1 MFHSV
6 YRGLR
11 SFLPGIA
18 LTAMALPAIGYAQ
31 LTPDPSGTVIA
42 IFNSKVSSIDVI
54 EGLSRGED
62 YLVATGPFTN
72 SFVIKSDVDGLPDR
86 LKDQG
91 AFLVMNYLGAAGCQS
106 SRTVNPQTESHP
118 FIVRQD

>member
-18 LTAMALPAIGYAQ
+18 LTAMALPTIGYAQ

-42 IFNSKVSSIDVI
+42 IFNPKVSSIDVI
-54 EGLSRGED
+54 EGLSKGED
-62 YLVATGPFTN
+62 FLATGPFTN

-91 AFLVMNYLGAAGCQS
+91 AFLVMNYLGAARCQS
-106 SRTVNPQTESHP
+106 SRIVKPQTESQP